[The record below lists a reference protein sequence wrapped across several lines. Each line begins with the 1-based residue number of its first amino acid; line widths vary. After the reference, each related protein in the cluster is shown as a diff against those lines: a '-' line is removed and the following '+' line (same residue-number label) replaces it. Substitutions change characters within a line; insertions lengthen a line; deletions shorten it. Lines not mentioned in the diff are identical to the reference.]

1 MGEVLS
7 EGARQVNLTSNCKV
21 LQGFER
27 LSISEKQVKGE
38 DMKKTIVIMTIM
50 TIAILIL
57 MFTLSSCRQSE
68 VASYNVS
75 KEADN
80 FNVVRRVAVINTVNG
95 KPLFE
100 AIGRISIDS
109 ETEGKLVILV
119 EVAEGKYKKHI
130 IGLNSA
136 TTMYVVEDVNGAN
149 VDKYAYE
156 MNYNPDHFKVLTFK
170 NID

>member
-1 MGEVLS
+1 MKKIIVIL
-7 EGARQVNLTSNCKV
+7 
-21 LQGFER
+21 
-27 LSISEKQVKGE
+27 LSIMLV
-38 DMKKTIVIMTIM
+38 M
-50 TIAILIL
+50 ILAG
-57 MFTLSSCRQSE
+57 CRQSE
-68 VASYNVS
+68 KVSYNVS

-80 FNVVRRVAVINTVNG
+80 FNVIRRVAVINTVNG

-156 MNYNPDHFKVLTFK
+156 MNYNPDRFKVLTFK